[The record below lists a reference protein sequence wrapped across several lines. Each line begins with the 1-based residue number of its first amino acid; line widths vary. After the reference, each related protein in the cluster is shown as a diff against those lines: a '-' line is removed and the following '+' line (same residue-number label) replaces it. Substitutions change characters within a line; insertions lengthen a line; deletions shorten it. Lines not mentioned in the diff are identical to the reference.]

1 MRPGLED
8 GSDAEAMGARERSEG
23 AAKARWGWQDRDEG
37 RRGRDG
43 KIIPLRCGS
52 LRPYQPLSYM
62 RDPVKVHALVIPID
76 KSPVG
81 LSFSRRKRALYRASP
96 SEAHPRGAPERPKTV
111 RHRSRL
117 NERSPGVAGRRR
129 QLSAALQPCQRR
141 PFAPAVSLVRRPM
154 DAGTRWS
161 RPDACQRLT
170 TCLPCA
176 TPRRPGPCRAC
187 QSERV
192 CA

>member
-52 LRPYQPLSYM
+52 LRPCQPLSYM
-62 RDPVKVHALVIPID
+62 RDLVKVHASVISID

-81 LSFSRRKRALYRASP
+81 FLLVDENVHFI
-96 SEAHPRGAPERPKTV
+96 EPR
-111 RHRSRL
+111 L
-117 NERSPGVAGRRR
+117 
-129 QLSAALQPCQRR
+129 
-141 PFAPAVSLVRRPM
+141 
-154 DAGTRWS
+154 
-161 RPDACQRLT
+161 
-170 TCLPCA
+170 
-176 TPRRPGPCRAC
+176 PRRTLEGP
-187 QSERV
+187 QSDQKQS
-192 CA
+192 AIAAG